1 MDINVEEQRRAF
13 GRWLRTGRLPTIRL
27 ADGTELKFNPY
38 HDPRNGRFTFAPGG
52 VSGSGG
58 MSGRYANA
66 HPRNSDALDPA
77 MRVGGQAGVHRAS
90 TRSQML
96 AIGQPVEAQLA
107 APPQRSVVG
116 RGGNAR
122 AFEDPMT
129 LEQSFPGLRNSPGGA
144 VVAVADNLFDLTGP
158 ADAMTAEVLQNQMRQ
173 LSDQIKAIDPAWH
186 YDEIVPTDALGN
198 RIETIQGLTAKMD
211 DLRFQRAAVTA
222 RVRGDYKLLQV
233 ETLRFV
239 QQRADVAYDRG
250 VALLKAGQLT
260 PRLSDQEALGNYVDR
275 QVRRNLRERYNR
287 SGIDSAGAG
296 PVRVNR
302 RENNSSGGD
311 LTYRRPDARVN
322 DVAFDVTLT
331 RKTLSTPQVRGF
343 FDADFRP
350 SRVVIIRPR
359 QLGADHTYAIPRP
372 ETKR

>member
-1 MDINVEEQRRAF
+1 
-13 GRWLRTGRLPTIRL
+13 
-27 ADGTELKFNPY
+27 
-38 HDPRNGRFTFAPGG
+38 
-52 VSGSGG
+52 
-58 MSGRYANA
+58 
-66 HPRNSDALDPA
+66 
-77 MRVGGQAGVHRAS
+77 
-90 TRSQML
+90 
-96 AIGQPVEAQLA
+96 
-107 APPQRSVVG
+107 
-116 RGGNAR
+116 
-122 AFEDPMT
+122 MT

-144 VVAVADNLFDLTGP
+144 VVAVADGLFDLTGP
-158 ADAMTAEVLQNQMRQ
+158 ANAMTAEVLDNQARQ
-173 LSDQIKAIDPAWH
+173 LSAQIKAIDPAWH

-198 RIETIQGLTAKMD
+198 RIETTQGLTAKVN

-222 RVRGDYKLLQV
+222 RVRGDYESLQV

-239 QQRADVAYDRG
+239 QRNADAAYDQG
-250 VALLKAGQLT
+250 VTLLKAGRLAS
-260 PRLSDQEALGNYVDR
+260 RLSDQEALGNYVDQ
-275 QVRRNLRERYNR
+275 QVRRSLRERYNQ
-287 SGIDSAGAG
+287 SGIDSAGTG

-302 RENNSSGGD
+302 RENNSSGGE

-359 QLGADHTYAIPRP
+359 QLGADYTYAIPRP